1 MEIIKTVEPMD
12 KMDKKRQELKDTL
25 LEASLPHIIFDGWSL
40 KSLRA
45 ATSDL
50 GIKEGMIYTVFVD
63 PESEL
68 VEHFSDWADRRMIAR
83 LDKIDLESIKIRE
96 RIAIA
101 VRMRL
106 EELSGQKEALRRSI
120 LKSSPRHLYKTVD
133 LIWRR
138 AGDKAVDFN
147 FYSKRALLAAILS
160 STTLYWLDDK
170 SEDHSKTWEFLD
182 RRISDVMRIPKVKA
196 NLRKVIDLTL
206 TPIAK
211 RWDARKTT

>member
-1 MEIIKTVEPMD
+1 MD
-12 KMDKKRQELKDTL
+12 NMDKKRQELKDKL
-25 LEASLPHIIFDGWSL
+25 LEASLPHIIFDGWSM
-40 KSLRA
+40 KSLQA

-83 LDKIDLESIKIRE
+83 LDKIDLESMKIRE
-96 RIAIA
+96 RITIA

-106 EELSGQKEALRRSI
+106 EGISGHEEALRRSI
-120 LKSSPRHLYKTVD
+120 FKSSPRCLYKTVD

-147 FYSKRALLAAILS
+147 FYSKRALLATVLS

-170 SEDHSKTWEFLD
+170 SENHAKTWEFLD
-182 RRISDVMRIPKVKA
+182 RRISDVMKIPKLKA
-196 NLRKVIDLTL
+196 NFRKVVDRML

-211 RWDARKTT
+211 KGRACKAP